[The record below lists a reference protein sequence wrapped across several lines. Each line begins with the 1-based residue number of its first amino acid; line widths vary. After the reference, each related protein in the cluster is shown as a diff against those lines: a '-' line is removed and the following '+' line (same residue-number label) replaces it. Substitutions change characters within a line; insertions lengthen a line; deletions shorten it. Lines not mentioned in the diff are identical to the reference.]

1 MPDTTWPIS
10 RHPPGSIPGWAG
22 RPVSMSSIAVFD
34 TSSVVRSRSPSWPT
48 PDALTARLTPRT
60 LTTTALDRSS
70 SGWLAAS
77 PCRATAEDHRPQGR
91 PLHLRC
97 NTASVS
103 PTFYTDLLSAFVA
116 HPTRLR
122 SPNKGPCPGSTDPTA
137 STRQSLEQHFH
148 AANCGSDP
156 GWAVALPRDE
166 GEAWRRGVAR
176 RPLTPAVAVVV
187 PRHLRSHRLFLA
199 SVSSA

>member
-116 HPTRLR
+116 HPAQPR
-122 SPNKGPCPGSTDPTA
+122 SP
-137 STRQSLEQHFH
+137 
-148 AANCGSDP
+148 
-156 GWAVALPRDE
+156 
-166 GEAWRRGVAR
+166 R
-176 RPLTPAVAVVV
+176 RPLSRSRDRTAGPGQTSQERVSRPETRVSVGAGSARSSQLLLWKTSAVGPRRWLRGDEHGHPAGV
-187 PRHLRSHRLFLA
+187 RLVGSADVLA
-199 SVSSA
+199 